1 MASLMEE
8 LIINLEKEQE
18 AYEQLLALSMK
29 KTPVIVSADLESLQ
43 RITDD
48 EQEIVI
54 RINSLDRKRDENM
67 RDIANVINKDVNSMK
82 LSDLIDMLGARPVE
96 QNRLA
101 SIYDKLHDTIL
112 QMKVV
117 NEQNR
122 QLIESSLE
130 MVQFDLNVLQAYK
143 SAPQSANYN
152 SNAYSAGTFVGGNN
166 GAFDAKQ

>member
-1 MASLMEE
+1 MEE
-8 LIINLEKEQE
+8 LILNLEREQE
-18 AYEQLLALSMK
+18 AYEKLLNLSMQ

-43 RITDD
+43 KITDD
-48 EQEIVI
+48 EQELVI
-54 RINSLDRKRDENM
+54 QINTLDRKRDENM
-67 RDIANVINKDVNSMK
+67 KDIANVINKDVNSMK

-152 SNAYSAGTFVGGNN
+152 SNAYSAGTYVGGNN